1 MGARGCG
8 GQGCRPGLPRSGDRP
23 RRRPCRPEALPFP
36 TTRSASSNP
45 FTGSEKVTAI
55 ENAPVTGSL
64 AELVMV
70 TVGAA
75 VFAVME
81 NWSAAA
87 LGFPELS
94 CAAPAAMSTVTV
106 PETSGVIVAVCRSR
120 GSPPA
125 AASPDTAPP
134 ESSGSYRAFGGR
146 LQGCPPRGVRP
157 IPAEQVVRE
166 NFTGKDLSLCLT
178 GYSSTNTAYMLAIP
192 ARLATSYTDSSA
204 GTLADAQIA
213 VLAAIVNVLFVSPT
227 IPARHHRDG
236 RREGP
241 SRLASAGCRART
253 RSAAALGRRSPG
265 SRPFRA
271 LAGVAAQGCRAC
283 RDSSAPR
290 VVDSGRICP
299 RLTDNSGV
307 TLHRVLLPVWSLLW
321 WQRVCWSVHAP
332 VVAGSQGAET

>member
-1 MGARGCG
+1 M
-8 GQGCRPGLPRSGDRP
+8 
-23 RRRPCRPEALPFP
+23 PFP

-134 ESSGSYRAFGGR
+134 ESSGSYRAFKSGADSR
-146 LQGCPPRGVRP
+146 AAPRG
-157 IPAEQVVRE
+157 
-166 NFTGKDLSLCLT
+166 
-178 GYSSTNTAYMLAIP
+178 
-192 ARLATSYTDSSA
+192 
-204 GTLADAQIA
+204 
-213 VLAAIVNVLFVSPT
+213 
-227 IPARHHRDG
+227 
-236 RREGP
+236 
-241 SRLASAGCRART
+241 ASA
-253 RSAAALGRRSPG
+253 RSLRNKS
-265 SRPFRA
+265 
-271 LAGVAAQGCRAC
+271 
-283 RDSSAPR
+283 
-290 VVDSGRICP
+290 SGRISLGKICP
-299 RLTDNSGV
+299 Y
-307 TLHRVLLPVWSLLW
+307 
-321 WQRVCWSVHAP
+321 A
-332 VVAGSQGAET
+332 

>member
-1 MGARGCG
+1 M
-8 GQGCRPGLPRSGDRP
+8 
-23 RRRPCRPEALPFP
+23 PFP

-146 LQGCPPRGVRP
+146 LQGCPRRVWHFIAGSPSGAGD
-157 IPAEQVVRE
+157 AE
-166 NFTGKDLSLCLT
+166 
-178 GYSSTNTAYMLAIP
+178 
-192 ARLATSYTDSSA
+192 
-204 GTLADAQIA
+204 
-213 VLAAIVNVLFVSPT
+213 
-227 IPARHHRDG
+227 
-236 RREGP
+236 
-241 SRLASAGCRART
+241 
-253 RSAAALGRRSPG
+253 
-265 SRPFRA
+265 
-271 LAGVAAQGCRAC
+271 LAGADGAACPDRCTSSFDCRWRGCLRRAGLVHL
-283 RDSSAPR
+283 A
-290 VVDSGRICP
+290 
-299 RLTDNSGV
+299 V
-307 TLHRVLLPVWSLLW
+307 TQS
-321 WQRVCWSVHAP
+321 
-332 VVAGSQGAET
+332 